1 MNKKRPANQ
10 LDIKLKSLD
19 IAISKASNLYRYI
32 LDEDLDYLE
41 SDGRVDIY
49 SRVLYDV
56 LEPLIK
62 EKNRIYKKLESLQA
76 SNLTGLEPSK

>member
-1 MNKKRPANQ
+1 MNKEQ

-19 IAISKASNLYRYI
+19 VAISKASNLYRYM

-41 SDGRVDIY
+41 SDGQINID

-56 LEPLIK
+56 LEPL
-62 EKNRIYKKLESLQA
+62 KNERDRVYKRLESLQA
-76 SNLTGLEPSK
+76 GNLMGLEPSK